1 MAVSGYNVSPTI
13 DEEILKKATL
23 TLRESTVTSFDTVE
37 SLVEEEVGGAG
48 EWQERGGEGQKRV
61 RGRGGGSGRGEGQGE
76 GEGQERGRAV
86 ACGASELTI
95 YFMCSYTL
103 KLVGD
108 TLIIVISSIY
118 YMYNMYSSCGC
129 S

>member
-61 RGRGGGSGRGEGQGE
+61 RGRGGGEWEGRGAGGGGGAGEREGSGMW
-76 GEGQERGRAV
+76 
-86 ACGASELTI
+86 SE
-95 YFMCSYTL
+95 
-103 KLVGD
+103 
-108 TLIIVISSIY
+108 
-118 YMYNMYSSCGC
+118 
-129 S
+129 